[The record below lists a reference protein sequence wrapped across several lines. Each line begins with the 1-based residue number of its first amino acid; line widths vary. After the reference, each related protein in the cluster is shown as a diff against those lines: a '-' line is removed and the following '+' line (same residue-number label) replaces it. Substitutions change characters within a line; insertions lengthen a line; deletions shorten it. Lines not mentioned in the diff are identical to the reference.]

1 LVCDFSA
8 HAGFL
13 TKRKVN
19 KDNLQYIRKN
29 VQEAPKLKRTSFIL
43 MISVFVVAS
52 ITILAPRNACA
63 ASPSPVRVD
72 MIDHAVAPL
81 YGGLLLINDTV
92 RITPTAENTTIE
104 NFRIGFSLEYEKNLC
119 YSTAYDAENTNER
132 LDVVANTG
140 LGTVGYYGVTVNF
153 PSRVRDLLYNGQ
165 SYTFT
170 VVFVF
175 SGTITSSTSG
185 ANATTMR
192 YVFTADFPAF
202 PSLVQ
207 NATACNV
214 TVDLPKNMTY
224 DSAGLPFNVTQ
235 KQQGGYYLNYT
246 KSSLQALTRTSTRVS
261 FSSESKNAFA
271 CFSTNKLNRE
281 ITIDADGGIF
291 VSDTFVLESQNVF
304 TADNI
309 RMLLPRDVESVAAYD
324 EIGETLDASLFQNE
338 TDLYQISLSLVAG
351 QFRSFRLTYN
361 LLKESHLTPLE
372 GNSLLLNLSL
382 SENLKLVAK
391 TFTLKIV
398 FPEGATIQSFP
409 SQAMDVKKDVFQ
421 ETLSLHQSNVTW
433 LQNEQ
438 WSITYSHTVFWN
450 AFRPTLWA
458 TAIVIIGS
466 VVAFMLQRPKAPVSA
481 VSTIMVARKI
491 LNDFVDTYEEKKKA
505 QSDLEQIK
513 RKAVK
518 GRVSRREYKVR
529 KTTLENQ
536 LSSLTKK
543 LADSRQKIA
552 SGGAKYADTMRQL
565 EVAETELDN
574 IEADIRRIEVR
585 FKGGD
590 ISALTYHH
598 LLEEDLKRKDKAKTT
613 IDGVLL
619 RLKE

>member
-1 LVCDFSA
+1 
-8 HAGFL
+8 
-13 TKRKVN
+13 
-19 KDNLQYIRKN
+19 
-29 VQEAPKLKRTSFIL
+29 LKRTSLIL

-52 ITILAPRNACA
+52 IAILAPRNTYA

-72 MIDHAVAPL
+72 RIDHAVAPL

-104 NFRIGFSLEYEKNLC
+104 DFRIGFSLEYEKNLH
-119 YSTAYDAENTNER
+119 YSTAYEAENTNER
-132 LDVVANTG
+132 LDVVVNTG

-153 PSRVRDLLYNGQ
+153 PSRVRDLLYEGQ

-175 SGTITSSTSG
+175 SGTITSST
-185 ANATTMR
+185 AVVNEATR
-192 YVFTADFPAF
+192 YVFTADFPAV

-207 NATACNV
+207 NVTTCNV
-214 TVDLPKNMTY
+214 TVALPKNTTY
-224 DSAGLPFNVTQ
+224 DAADLPFNVTQ
-235 KQQGGYYLNYT
+235 KEEGYYLNYT
-246 KSSLQALTRTSTRVS
+246 KSNLQALARTSTQVS
-261 FSSESKNAFA
+261 FSSENKNAFA
-271 CFSTNKLNRE
+271 CFATSKLNRE
-281 ITIDADGGIF
+281 ISIDADGGIF

-304 TADNI
+304 TVDKI
-309 RMLLPRDVESVAAYD
+309 RMLLPNDADSVAAYD
-324 EIGETLDASLFQNE
+324 EIGETLDTSLFQNE
-338 TDLYQISLSLVAG
+338 TNVYQVSLSLVAG
-351 QFRSFRLTYN
+351 QFRSFRLAYY
-361 LLKESHLTPLE
+361 LIKGDHLTPLE

-409 SQAMDVKKDVFQ
+409 SQTMNIQRDVFQ
-421 ETLSLHQSNVTW
+421 ENLSLHLSNVTW

-466 VVAFMLQRPKAPVSA
+466 IVAFMLQRPKAPLSA
-481 VSTIMVARKI
+481 VSTIMVPRKI
-491 LNDFVDTYEEKKKA
+491 LNDFVETYEEKKKA
-505 QSDLEQIK
+505 QSDLEKIK
-513 RKAVK
+513 GKAVK

-536 LSSLTKK
+536 LSSLNKR
-543 LADSRQKIA
+543 LADSRQKIS
-552 SGGAKYADTMRQL
+552 SGGAKYADIMRQL

-574 IEADIRRIEVR
+574 IEADIRRIEVG
-585 FKGGD
+585 FKGGK
-590 ISALTYHH
+590 ISALTYRH
-598 LLEEDLKRKDKAKTT
+598 LLEEDLKRKDRAKTT